1 MTELFMEWKLE
12 VWNQKFEVKCS
23 DLWSRDPV
31 YIFQFTFF
39 FKWKLLTLCN
49 SRKWKEI
56 NAGSLAGAVSGQLP

>member
-12 VWNQKFEVKCS
+12 VWNLKFEVKCG

-39 FKWKLLTLCN
+39 FFFLVKVANPL
-49 SRKWKEI
+49 
-56 NAGSLAGAVSGQLP
+56 